1 MKSEIAKANI
11 KAVEVI
17 NNRLQENHKPYV
29 FLEAV
34 YFEKDES
41 FTVFVGYDNWPN
53 SEFCLSYE
61 PIFKTKDDLYFT
73 DLLLHSFTRAALSIN
88 KKRMK
93 EEQKDMQHDQD
104 KTRTSPPYGLLNKNY
119 KGEQDEHSIRF

>member
-88 KKRMK
+88 KKR
-93 EEQKDMQHDQD
+93 
-104 KTRTSPPYGLLNKNY
+104 G
-119 KGEQDEHSIRF
+119 